1 MREVTVATVQMK
13 PKLGEVEENLA
24 RMSDLVGQIASQ
36 QKVDL
41 IIFPELITT
50 GYECG
55 VRFVDMAQ
63 RIPGSSVSVM
73 AQRAQEYQVHIA
85 FGMPSK
91 EKVESIIFDA
101 AVLIGPDGEVIGDY
115 RKTHL
120 KGEERMTFRAGYKY
134 PVFECTFGNVGLLM
148 GYDLAF
154 PEAAR
159 ALALEGAELLVVCAN
174 YDKPHQDEWRTYCM
188 ARAYENAMFVAA
200 ANRVGDDVTYSF
212 FGDSMI
218 VGPRGQVYA
227 TLAGEVD
234 PKTNEPAEGY
244 AVARVDLNE
253 VRQRREEFQT
263 LQNREPDLYKPL
275 VRKY

>member
-1 MREVTVATVQMK
+1 MVTIRLTRRGGRNAPFYHVVVTDSRRRQGGPTLELVGFFNPVARGQDK
-13 PKLGEVEENLA
+13 KLELKLDRIDHWTKTGA
-24 RMSDLVGQIASQ
+24 QMSDRVKTLV
-36 QKVDL
+36 
-41 IIFPELITT
+41 
-50 GYECG
+50 
-55 VRFVDMAQ
+55 
-63 RIPGSSVSVM
+63 
-73 AQRAQEYQVHIA
+73 
-85 FGMPSK
+85 
-91 EKVESIIFDA
+91 
-101 AVLIGPDGEVIGDY
+101 GDY

-134 PVFECTFGNVGLLM
+134 PVFETTFGNVGMLM

-159 ALALEGAELLVVCAN
+159 ALALEGAELLVVCGS
-174 YDKPHQDEWRTYCM
+174 YEKPHQDEWRTYCL

-227 TLAGEVD
+227 TMSGEVD

-244 AVARVDLNE
+244 AVARIDLAE